1 MAEGIT
7 NHESRIANRES
18 TFCKAHSS
26 MYHQEHGA
34 HHQHSPSS
42 LNDFLRG
49 QAVVSQNEAFLHARA
64 EERCRVMTPP
74 TTLIVKPPT
83 VDVDFF
89 SNSAVLHSRY
99 QPEREREIPRDKI
112 HTNAPLQYNKHQAG
126 PSHMQPQVCS
136 SASRVPSSNKTR
148 CRDNFDRVWLCLRW
162 MRNLLSFFSLVPP
175 ELRQAR
181 PCRNAQGETN
191 LFPKLVSYA

>member
-1 MAEGIT
+1 MAGGIT

-74 TTLIVKPPT
+74 TTLIVKPPA
-83 VDVDFF
+83 VDVDYF

-99 QPEREREIPRDKI
+99 QPARERGKFHVTKYTQTLLYSITNIKLDP
-112 HTNAPLQYNKHQAG
+112 HTCNHRCVLQQAG
-126 PSHMQPQVCS
+126 C
-136 SASRVPSSNKTR
+136 
-148 CRDNFDRVWLCLRW
+148 
-162 MRNLLSFFSLVPP
+162 
-175 ELRQAR
+175 RQAI
-181 PCRNAQGETN
+181 
-191 LFPKLVSYA
+191 KLGVAITLIVYGFV